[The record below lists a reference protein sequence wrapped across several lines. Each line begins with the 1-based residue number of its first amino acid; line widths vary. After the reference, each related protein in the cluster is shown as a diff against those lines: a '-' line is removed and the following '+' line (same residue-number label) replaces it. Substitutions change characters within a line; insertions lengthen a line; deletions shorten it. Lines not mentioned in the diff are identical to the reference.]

1 MKQLL
6 LALIVILAMSSCT
19 KQYIAKDKDGAP
31 IIIYDREGIIE
42 DAFKL
47 KVDSIYVVK
56 YTRGKTYTPLRWM
69 GKEQTTFWTDT
80 LTTGKVISGAHT
92 YRKLKLSQVYER

>member
-1 MKQLL
+1 MKKLL
-6 LALIVILAMSSCT
+6 LALIIILAMSSCT

-31 IIIYDREGIIE
+31 IVIYDREGIIE
-42 DAFKL
+42 DAFTL
-47 KVDSIYVVK
+47 SVDSIYVVK
-56 YTRGKTYTPLRWM
+56 FTNDSFYHPLRWM

-92 YRKLKLSQVYER
+92 YRKLKLSDVYER